1 MIKDKL
7 MISLIAAMGNNRVI
21 GNKGKI
27 PWYLPADFAHFKKTT
42 MGHPVI
48 MGRTT
53 FESIGKPLPGRT
65 NIVLTTRPLS
75 QEGIVVFADLSSA
88 VAYAKTLSPK
98 VFVIGGARV
107 YAEALPIADR
117 LHLTRIDGLFD
128 GDTFFPEIYEDEWAE
143 HSKTTYG
150 KDTQNTHSMTFVVYE
165 RKR

>member
-7 MISLIAAMGNNRVI
+7 MISLIAAMGNNKVI

-53 FESIGKPLPGRT
+53 FESVGRPLPGRT

-75 QEGIVVFADLSSA
+75 LEGTVVFADLSSA
-88 VAYAKTLSPK
+88 VAYAKTLSPEM
-98 VFVIGGARV
+98 FVIGGARV
-107 YAEALPIADR
+107 YAEALPIARR
-117 LHLTRIDGLFD
+117 LYITYVDWSFD
-128 GDTFFPEIYEDEWAE
+128 GDTFFPEIDEDKWIEYLR
-143 HSKTTYG
+143 TTHK
-150 KDTQNTHSMTFVVYE
+150 KDEQNAYDMTFVTYE
-165 RKR
+165 RKK